1 MKITPLD
8 IQQKSFGAGFRG
20 YARGEVEAFLSLVS
34 AEFEEVVR
42 ENISLREDLKRREQ
56 RLAELLDREKALQ
69 ETMVTAQRITE
80 DMKVQARKEAEIVV
94 SEAELQAERIVQNAH
109 QRLIG
114 IVDEINELK
123 RQRAQFEAQVRS
135 ALEAHLK
142 LLEVMRVDGPAARAP
157 EDKVSFL
164 PPGKKTAA
172 SEG

>member
-8 IQQKSFGAGFRG
+8 IQQKSFGTTFRG
-20 YARGEVEAFLSLVS
+20 YARGEVEAFLSLIAS
-34 AEFEEVVR
+34 EFEEVVR
-42 ENISLREDLKRREQ
+42 DNIALREDLKRREQ
-56 RLAELLDREKALQ
+56 RLAELQDREKALQ

-80 DMKVQARKEAEIVV
+80 DMKIQARKEAEIVV

-123 RQRAQFEAQVRS
+123 RQRAQFEAQVKT
-135 ALEAHLK
+135 AAEAHLK
-142 LLEVMRVDGPAARAP
+142 LLEVMREGTSAARA
-157 EDKVSFL
+157 EEKVAFL
-164 PPGKKTAA
+164 PPGKKAV

>member
-8 IQQKSFGAGFRG
+8 IQQKSFGSSFRG

-42 ENISLREDLKRREQ
+42 DNIALREDLKRREQ

-109 QRLIG
+109 QRLIA

-123 RQRAQFEAQVRS
+123 RQRAQFEAQVKS
-135 ALEAHLK
+135 AAESHLK
-142 LLEVMRVDGPAARAP
+142 LLEVMRAESPAVHV

-164 PPGKKTAA
+164 PPGKKAA

>member
-20 YARGEVEAFLSLVS
+20 YARGEVEAFLSLVAS
-34 AEFEEVVR
+34 EFEEVVR

-56 RLAELLDREKALQ
+56 RLAELQDREKALQ

-80 DMKVQARKEAEIVV
+80 DIKVQARKEAEIVI

-109 QRLIG
+109 QRMIQ

-135 ALEAHLK
+135 TVESHLK
-142 LLEVMRVDGPAARAP
+142 LLEVMRVESPAGRV
-157 EDKVSFL
+157 EDRVAFL
-164 PPGKKTAA
+164 PPGKKTA